1 MTLAE
6 IMKSKGVADALINEI
21 LATMKENRIFTAGE
35 ENLDIDKISHE
46 QFGISFL
53 RWETLLR
60 MMQEEGYIKG
70 LVYEQTMSDSSPHV
84 VTPIRP
90 KITIKGLEYLTE
102 NSFMKKA
109 EEALKTVKEIIP
121 GM

>member
-1 MTLAE
+1 MDNFK
-6 IMKSKGVADALINEI
+6 IIYRI
-21 LATMKENRIFTAGE
+21 LKYLEEHLGE

-46 QFGISFL
+46 RLGISFL
-53 RWETLLR
+53 RWEALLR
-60 MMQEEGYIKG
+60 MMQEEGYIRG

-109 EEALKTVKEIIP
+109 AETLKTIKEIVP
-121 GM
+121 GV

>member
-1 MTLAE
+1 MDNFK
-6 IMKSKGVADALINEI
+6 IIYRI
-21 LATMKENRIFTAGE
+21 LKYLEEHLGE
-35 ENLDIDKISHE
+35 ENLDMDCISHE
-46 QFGISFL
+46 KLGISFV
-53 RWETLLR
+53 RWEALLS

-90 KITIKGLEYLTE
+90 KITIKGLEYLEE
-102 NSFMKKA
+102 NGFMKKA
-109 EEALKTVKEIIP
+109 ADMAKRVKEIIP

>member
-1 MTLAE
+1 MDNFG
-6 IMKSKGVADALINEI
+6 IIYRI
-21 LATMKENRIFTAGE
+21 LKYLEQHLGE
-35 ENLDIDKISHE
+35 ENLDLDKISHE
-46 QFGISFL
+46 RFGISFA

-60 MMQEEGYIKG
+60 MMQEEGYIRG

-102 NSFMKKA
+102 NSLMRKA
-109 EEALKTVKEIIP
+109 ENAVKHIKEIIP
-121 GM
+121 

>member
-1 MTLAE
+1 MDNFK
-6 IMKSKGVADALINEI
+6 IIYRI
-21 LATMKENRIFTAGE
+21 LKYLEEHLGE
-35 ENLDIDKISHE
+35 GNLDVDKISHE
-46 QFGISFL
+46 QFGISFV

-70 LVYEQTMSDSSPHV
+70 LIYEQTMSDSSPHV

-90 KITIKGLEYLTE
+90 SITIKGLEYLSE
-102 NSFMKKA
+102 NSLMKKA
-109 EEALKTVKEIIP
+109 ENAAKRVKEIIP